1 MAKSFGSSSR
11 FRTPSGGPL
20 LREAPVGTKLLLKNK
35 SIVEIIGNPGDG
47 GWVQV
52 RYVESPSGD
61 SEIGEE
67 EWIFYPDV
75 EDFAQEMPD

>member
-1 MAKSFGSSSR
+1 MTEEQKGSR

-20 LREAPVGTKLLLKNK
+20 LREAPVGTKLLLKDQ

-52 RYVESPSGD
+52 RYLETQADDAAVGD
-61 SEIGEE
+61 E
-67 EWIFYPDV
+67 EWVFYPDV
-75 EDFAQEMPD
+75 QDFAQEM

>member
-1 MAKSFGSSSR
+1 MTQGQGASR
-11 FRTPSGGPL
+11 FRTPTGGPL

-52 RYVESPSGD
+52 RYIESAEDAPAT
-61 SEIGEE
+61 GEE

-75 EDFAQEMPD
+75 QDFAQEMS